1 MKSQAFDSKRRLTNI
16 CCFVVGLGL
25 VKLVFAAYILAGGTL
40 FSFGETKQSADPK
53 MEALAKA
60 REQQRLALQKVNG
73 ELLIS
78 QKNVAMAQNME
89 QNMAQ
94 GQLSDTTAYTAVSQ
108 TTAKQEN
115 QEVRQEMAQAQPQAA
130 PLLAAE
136 ENDGVKA
143 DLLIEA
149 SMATISSKQSQN
161 RRAVLENSF
170 ADQAAQAQDEAK
182 QAELSKSL
190 DDVKPSYT
198 HEPQFSF
205 SLVGTAH
212 AEEAA
217 ATPETNYVRPDQ
229 DEATTFIPAP
239 SINKKGYTS
248 PEVLSYKEKELNQK
262 EEELLSLQEQ
272 MSSRMEEL
280 NQLEDKLGT
289 MVKEANSVED
299 NKYSH
304 LIETY
309 ENMKPRKAAQAL
321 SILDEKIA
329 VRILNGMKKKQSG
342 EIFSY
347 MEPLHA
353 ARLSKAMTKL
363 QTN

>member
-60 REQQRLALQKVNG
+60 REQQRLALQKANG

-78 QKNVAMAQNME
+78 QKNDAMAQIME
-89 QNMAQ
+89 QSVAQ
-94 GQLSDTTAYTAVSQ
+94 RQLSDNTAVPASQ
-108 TTAKQEN
+108 AQEN
-115 QEVRQEMAQAQPQAA
+115 QEVRQEIAQTQPQAT

-136 ENDGVKA
+136 ENEGVKA

-190 DDVKPSYT
+190 DDIKPNYT

-217 ATPETNYVRPDQ
+217 ATSTTSETNYVRPDQ
-229 DEATTFIPAP
+229 NKATAFIPAP